1 MTTDRSDQQFP
12 HLREKTRLQALL
24 SDDDR
29 INIIQE
35 GSWINLATHKSV
47 IAKLQTMLD
56 APRVTK
62 PPCLLLIGDPD
73 SGKSSIFERF
83 LTLNA
88 PDLDPS
94 AAISKSP
101 VVLISCP
108 SGRDRGAIYV
118 RILTALFSRFKAKE
132 KPEMLRASVIRL
144 FKELGVRML
153 LIDELHDALAGTVAE
168 QQDLR
173 NAIKDLTNVTKVNV
187 AAAGIDKARTVFASD
202 PQMTSRFRQVM
213 ELPTWKADT
222 ALGELL
228 ATLENRI
235 PLREPSGL
243 AQPAMMT
250 EILRRSEGN
259 LGDIVDLVK
268 EAAISAIRDPKKP
281 ERITLKKIR
290 DLSWTSSSARRT
302 FQRYSVAK
310 G

>member
-1 MTTDRSDQQFP
+1 MTERSDVQFP

-24 SDDDR
+24 SDDER
-29 INIIQE
+29 IAIIQE
-35 GSWINLATHKSV
+35 GSWINLAMPKSV
-47 IAKLQTMLD
+47 IEKLQTMLD

-83 LTLNA
+83 LKLNA

-94 AAISKSP
+94 AGVSRSP
-101 VVLISCP
+101 VVLINCP

-118 RILTALFSRFKAKE
+118 RILTALFARFKAKE

-153 LIDELHDALAGTVAE
+153 LIDELHDALAGTVTE

-213 ELPTWKADT
+213 ELPTWKSDQS
-222 ALGELL
+222 LGELL
-228 ATLENRI
+228 ATLEHRI

-243 AQPAMMT
+243 TEPAMAT
-250 EILRRSEGN
+250 EILRRSQGN
-259 LGDIVDLVK
+259 LGDIVDLVQ
-268 EAAISAIRDPKKP
+268 EAAISAIRNPKKP
-281 ERITLKKIR
+281 ERITLKGIQT
-290 DLSWTSSSARRT
+290 LSWTSASARRN
-302 FQRYSVAK
+302 FQRYSTGK
-310 G
+310 D